1 MLFFIWLS
9 NNLMLSVPL
18 YTIFEMQDIYQSSRK
33 LRKSLLLN
41 NSDFCTDY
49 WVLWSI
55 IKAGLLYIHYS
66 VKFRSYYSS
75 AMLLQPRKIL
85 IYIQQNTDNIFAVLK
100 FNIMTFYHKGQCSVL
115 NGVMYLCCGPCNT
128 HAIWRPVWQTLP
140 LFLTQCDNNW
150 LFEKQCNSNQ
160 SNRSNTSIWRPTVA
174 FFTMKKIHI
183 FRKLAW
189 VRKMLYAI
197 YIREMPHCSSKW
209 DHFYQEKLS
218 LSCQISSILRLKIL
232 VTLLQLL
239 KCLPY
244 PI

>member
-1 MLFFIWLS
+1 
-9 NNLMLSVPL
+9 
-18 YTIFEMQDIYQSSRK
+18 MQGIYQSSRK

-115 NGVMYLCCGPCNT
+115 NGVMYLCCGHCNT
-128 HAIWRPVWQTLP
+128 STPSDGQFDRHCLSS
-140 LFLTQCDNNW
+140 W
-150 LFEKQCNSNQ
+150 LNVTTIGSL
-160 SNRSNTSIWRPTVA
+160 RSNAIPINPTEA
-174 FFTMKKIHI
+174 IQASEGPQWHFSQWKKIHI

-218 LSCQISSILRLKIL
+218 LSCQISSILRLRIL